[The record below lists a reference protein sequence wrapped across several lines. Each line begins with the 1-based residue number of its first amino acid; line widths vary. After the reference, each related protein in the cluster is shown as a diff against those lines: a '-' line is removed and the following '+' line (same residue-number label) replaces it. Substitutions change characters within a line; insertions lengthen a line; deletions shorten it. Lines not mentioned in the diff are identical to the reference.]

1 MAEPG
6 RKGTTTGAMHRDG
19 FVVAALV
26 AWLGLIP
33 VAAPSARA
41 ADSPANTLSDG
52 DKKCLTCHASEGMT
66 KNLGNGETLA
76 LRVHGEAFAKSVHA
90 PLGCAI
96 CHAEINLDKHPGA
109 QRKIETRRG
118 YAVAMIEVCRTC
130 HEDKFKLYEGSVHA
144 SLLRAGIPVAPVC
157 TDCHS
162 PHSIAPKAAGQPMK
176 AVACRKCHETIFE
189 AYAGSVHGLARGKSA
204 ESPAPLCAGC
214 HRAHD
219 VGAPSVGDRLR
230 NTCIACHGGTIESHQ
245 SWLPNAERHLEVVS
259 CPACHSPGAQRKV
272 DLRLY
277 DGVSRERMVEKKG
290 VPQFEDRARSADKEG
305 DGLDA
310 IALRSLLKQ
319 FNVEGAE
326 RTTTLRG
333 RLEVR
338 TGVEA
343 HQLSDKSR
351 AVSNCDSCHREGA
364 DPFQSVTVSI
374 VGADGRPLRH
384 DAQKEVLNSAVSVE
398 SMRGFY
404 AIGGTRIKLLDVLLV
419 LALLSGI
426 LVPVGHMTVK
436 WLFRRYLDQIA
447 KQKSL
452 ENQTA
457 EPARGGDTPG
467 KQ

>member
-1 MAEPG
+1 MADSG
-6 RKGTTTGAMHRDG
+6 RNGAGSKLRSRI
-19 FVVAALV
+19 FLAALT
-26 AWLGLIP
+26 ACLGLVP
-33 VAAPSARA
+33 VAAVTARA
-41 ADSPANTLSDG
+41 ADAQANGLSDG
-52 DKKCLTCHASEGMT
+52 DRTCLACHANEGMT
-66 KNLGNGETLA
+66 KTLGNAETLP
-76 LRVHGEAFAKSVHA
+76 LQVHGAAFAKSVHA
-90 PLGCAI
+90 PLGCAT
-96 CHAEINLDKHPGA
+96 CHADIKLDKHPA
-109 QRKIETRRG
+109 APRKIETRRE
-118 YAVAMIEVCRTC
+118 YSIALIEVCRAC

-157 TDCHS
+157 TDCHG
-162 PHSIAPKAAGQPMK
+162 PHSITAKAAGQPMK
-176 AVACRKCHETIFE
+176 EVACRKCHEPIFE

-204 ESPAPLCAGC
+204 DSKAPLCAGC

-219 VGAPSVGDRLR
+219 VRAPSVGDQLK
-230 NTCIACHGGTIESHQ
+230 NTCIACHGGTVESHR

-277 DGVSRERMVEKKG
+277 DGVSLERMVEKKG
-290 VPQFEDRARSADKEG
+290 VPQFEERARSADKEG

-319 FNVEGAE
+319 FNVEGAA

-343 HQLSDKSR
+343 HRLSDKSG

-364 DPFQSVTVSI
+364 DPFQVVTVSI

-384 DAQKEVLNSAVSVE
+384 DAHKEVLNSAVSVE

-404 AIGGTRIKLLDVLLV
+404 AIGGTRIKLLDVLLI

-426 LVPVGHMTVK
+426 FIPVGHMTVK
-436 WLFRRYLDQIA
+436 WLFRRYLDRMAKDEALETQAAGSPRGDDTPA
-447 KQKSL
+447 KQ
-452 ENQTA
+452 
-457 EPARGGDTPG
+457 
-467 KQ
+467 

>member
-1 MAEPG
+1 MADSG
-6 RKGTTTGAMHRDG
+6 RNGAIVGSRLRNG
-19 FVVAALV
+19 IFLAALA
-26 AWLGLIP
+26 AWLGLVP
-33 VAAPSARA
+33 PLALTARA
-41 ADSPANTLSDG
+41 ADAPAGNLSDG
-52 DKKCLTCHASEGMT
+52 DKKCLACHANEGMT
-66 KNLGNGETLA
+66 KTFGNGETLPLQVQA
-76 LRVHGEAFAKSVHA
+76 AAFARSVHA
-90 PLGCAI
+90 PLGCAT
-96 CHAEINLDKHPGA
+96 CHADIKLDEHPA
-109 QRKIETRRG
+109 AAKKIETRREYSVG
-118 YAVAMIEVCRTC
+118 LIEVCRAC

-157 TDCHS
+157 TDCHG
-162 PHSIAPKAAGQPMK
+162 PHSITPKAAGQPMK
-176 AVACRKCHETIFE
+176 EVACRKCHEPIFE

-204 ESPAPLCAGC
+204 DSKAPLCAGC

-219 VGAPSVGDRLR
+219 VGAPSVGDQLK

-277 DGVSRERMVEKKG
+277 DGVSLERMVEKKG
-290 VPQFEDRARSADKEG
+290 VPQFEERARSADKEG

-343 HQLSDKSR
+343 HRLSDKSR
-351 AVSNCDSCHREGA
+351 AVSNCDSCHRAGA

-384 DAQKEVLNSAVSVE
+384 DAQKDVLNSAVSVE

-404 AIGGTRIKLLDVLLV
+404 AIGGTRIKLLDVLLI
-419 LALLSGI
+419 LALLGGI
-426 LVPVGHMTVK
+426 LIPVGHMTVK
-436 WLFRRYLDQIA
+436 WLFRRYLERTASEKALGSQAAESSRGHDAPA
-447 KQKSL
+447 KQ
-452 ENQTA
+452 
-457 EPARGGDTPG
+457 
-467 KQ
+467 